1 MMSKSAKKLFIAM
14 ACVSMLLTF
23 FVGCK
28 QPNNG
33 GGGLLNRKSLLN
45 SKTSLTNLKI
55 LINPKILISL
65 KILINPTILATP
77 AILVIRKN
85 LPKRS

>member
-1 MMSKSAKKLFIAM
+1 MKTMSKSAKKLFIAM

-45 SKTSLTNLKI
+45 SKKNLTSRLN
-55 LINPKILISL
+55 
-65 KILINPTILATP
+65 
-77 AILVIRKN
+77 RKN
-85 LPKRS
+85 LPKSSC

>member
-1 MMSKSAKKLFIAM
+1 MKTMSKSAKKLFIAM

-33 GGGLLNRKSLLN
+33 GGLLNRKSLLN
-45 SKTSLTNLKI
+45 SKKNLTSRLN
-55 LINPKILISL
+55 
-65 KILINPTILATP
+65 
-77 AILVIRKN
+77 RKN
-85 LPKRS
+85 LPKSSC

>member
-1 MMSKSAKKLFIAM
+1 MKTMSKSAKKLFIAM

-33 GGGLLNRKSLLN
+33 GGGATEQEKSTEQQ
-45 SKTSLTNLKI
+45 KK
-55 LINPKILISL
+55 PEK
-65 KILINPTILATP
+65 P
-77 AILVIRKN
+77 AEPQKSSEKQL
-85 LPKRS
+85 

>member
-1 MMSKSAKKLFIAM
+1 MKTMSKSAKKLFIAM

-33 GGGLLNRKSLLN
+33 GGGRRPNRKSLLT
-45 SKTSLTNLKI
+45 SKKNLTSRLN
-55 LINPKILISL
+55 
-65 KILINPTILATP
+65 
-77 AILVIRKN
+77 RKN
-85 LPKRS
+85 LPKSSC

>member
-1 MMSKSAKKLFIAM
+1 MKMMSKSAKKLFIAM

-33 GGGLLNRKSLLN
+33 GGGGY
-45 SKTSLTNLKI
+45 
-55 LINPKILISL
+55 
-65 KILINPTILATP
+65 
-77 AILVIRKN
+77 
-85 LPKRS
+85 